1 MQYPL
6 INPLRHS
13 PIEQSFAPISHPVR
27 KNKARQVIPLN
38 QEDPAVQP
46 RRYIQS
52 ETASPQIDSG
62 CGKIK
67 MMLWER
73 TVMMSEQLLHT
84 IVQELQGLNGRFDK
98 MDKRFDQVEQRLGKV
113 EQRLDNMDKR
123 FDQVE
128 QRLSKVEQR
137 LDKMDKRFDQVEQRL
152 NTMDSRLEAIEI
164 EVKQANTSL
173 AQIEQSQPSDIHSML
188 HIISHKIDSLT
199 KDVEYTYHRTAQNE
213 LEINRLRN
221 Q

>member
-1 MQYPL
+1 M
-6 INPLRHS
+6 
-13 PIEQSFAPISHPVR
+13 
-27 KNKARQVIPLN
+27 N
-38 QEDPAVQP
+38 QEDSAVQP

-52 ETASPQIDSG
+52 DTASPQIDSG

-152 NTMDSRLEAIEI
+152 DRVEQRLDQMDKRFDQVEQRLNTMDSRLEAIEI

-188 HIISHKIDSLT
+188 HIISQKIDSLT

>member
-1 MQYPL
+1 M
-6 INPLRHS
+6 
-13 PIEQSFAPISHPVR
+13 
-27 KNKARQVIPLN
+27 N

-52 ETASPQIDSG
+52 DTASPQIDSG
-62 CGKIK
+62 CGK

-84 IVQELQGLNGRFDK
+84 IVQELQGLNGRIDK
-98 MDKRFDQVEQRLGKV
+98 MDKRFDQVEQRLDK
-113 EQRLDNMDKR
+113 MDQR

-137 LDKMDKRFDQVEQRL
+137 LDKMD
-152 NTMDSRLEAIEI
+152 SRLEAIEI
-164 EVKQANTSL
+164 ESKQVNTSR
-173 AQIEQSQPSDIHSML
+173 SQMELSHPSDIHSML

-199 KDVEYTYHRTAQNE
+199 KDIEYTYHRTAQNE